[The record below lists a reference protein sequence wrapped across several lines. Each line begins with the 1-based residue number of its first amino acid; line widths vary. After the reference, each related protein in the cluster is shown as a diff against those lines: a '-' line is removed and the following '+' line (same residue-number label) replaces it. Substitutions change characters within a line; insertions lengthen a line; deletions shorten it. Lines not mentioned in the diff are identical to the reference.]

1 MYSGPTH
8 AAIRSLKHDMTD
20 AFSCMED
27 LKDILGEQKIV
38 MFRRL
43 LFYFLV
49 YGSAYVFVLFFQKR
63 KKNYRLFIFIL
74 SSDVT
79 ILASLILKQAVQG
92 LQAFAFCILAINNEH
107 PKQT

>member
-8 AAIRSLKHDMTD
+8 AAIRSLKHDMAD
-20 AFSCMED
+20 AFSCMKD

-49 YGSAYVFVLFFQKR
+49 YGSAYVFFCFFFKKEKKITDFLF
-63 KKNYRLFIFIL
+63 LF
-74 SSDVT
+74 
-79 ILASLILKQAVQG
+79 
-92 LQAFAFCILAINNEH
+92 C
-107 PKQT
+107 PQTLRYLLF